1 MTNEE
6 RVLAC
11 GVSALLLVSVV
22 MLFVHRDAQ
31 QTIVTSSYVTK
42 YEYPTETMQELTFDT
57 CDIPELSDCVNDEDW
72 EKECAND

>member
-11 GVSALLLVSVV
+11 GVSALLLVSIV
-22 MLFVHRDAQ
+22 MLFVRRDAQ